1 MHDLGDSAT
10 IAFTGDVRARVQRG
24 PACGVLWV
32 HGYTLDSTV
41 WNGIWSHLPGW
52 THYGVDLPGHGASP
66 AAWPGR
72 SLSEIGLRLAEAAAS
87 REIEH
92 VVGLSLGSV
101 IALEIALSLPAAF
114 DTLTMAAPAVAGGP
128 VERDVGVRY
137 GELVELYHQRGA
149 GPWMTELWMRDPP
162 ATFAHADAAL
172 RARLAGVIHRH
183 RWSELEEP
191 ASGLGALVREPQDLT
206 RLPHSTARLLCI
218 VGEHELPAFRRTAA
232 LLRTCR
238 PDAAFAHLAGA
249 GHLCVLH
256 APEAAAAHLAAHW
269 GAATC
274 RSSLTGPTAPS

>member
-1 MHDLGDSAT
+1 MHDPGDSAT
-10 IAFTGDVRARVQRG
+10 IEFTSEVRVRVKHG
-24 PACGVLWV
+24 PGGGVLWV

-41 WNGIWSHLPGW
+41 WDGIWSSLPGW

-72 SLSEIGLRLAEAAAS
+72 TLGDIGLRLAEAAAS
-87 REIEH
+87 RGVEH
-92 VVGLSLGSV
+92 VVGLSLGSI
-101 IALEIALSLPAAF
+101 IALEIALNLPEAF

-137 GELVELYHQRGA
+137 GELVDLYRQRGA
-149 GPWMTELWMRDPP
+149 GPWMTEMWMREPP

-172 RARLAGVIHRH
+172 RARLAGVIDRH

-191 ASGLGALVREPQDLT
+191 ASGLGALAREPQDLT
-206 RLPHSTARLLCI
+206 RLTRTATRLLCV
-218 VGEHELPAFRRTAA
+218 VGEHELPAFRRTAG
-232 LLRTCR
+232 LLRILR
-238 PDAAFAHLAGA
+238 PDAAFAHLPGA

-269 GAATC
+269 GAA
-274 RSSLTGPTAPS
+274 PA